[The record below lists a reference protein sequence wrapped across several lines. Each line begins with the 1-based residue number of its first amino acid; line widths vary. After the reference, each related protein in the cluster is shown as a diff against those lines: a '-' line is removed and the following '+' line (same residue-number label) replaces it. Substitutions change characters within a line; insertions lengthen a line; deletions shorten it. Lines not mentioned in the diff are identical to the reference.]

1 MDSPSPMTDASAAA
15 PARLR
20 MEDIAELA
28 GVSTITVSRALRGH
42 PSVRPATREHV
53 AEIARRA
60 GYRMNLPARNL
71 RLARSRIVSVV
82 VGAPSAELET
92 VSDAFP
98 LDLLRAISQEL
109 TAASYSLLLA
119 TSDDLDA
126 TAVQAAEGGILLGQ
140 GADDSALHKIA
151 GLQVPFVVWGVER
164 RGDSHAT
171 VDTDNRQGGNL
182 AAGRFATLGRERAV
196 FLGDLHHAQ
205 VATRAAGF
213 AEAARRL
220 GLEVRN
226 VGSDFTFAGGY
237 RAIERLR
244 SEGHVFDAVFACS
257 DVIALGAVSALRQAG
272 VAVPQEVS
280 VIGYDDTPMAASSIP
295 ALTSVHQNWRE
306 GGRRLARKV
315 IDLIEGREATSEVLP
330 ATLTVRET

>member
-1 MDSPSPMTDASAAA
+1 
-15 PARLR
+15 

-53 AEIARRA
+53 AEVARRH

-71 RLARSRIVSVV
+71 RLSRSRIVSVV

-119 TSDDLDA
+119 TSDDLGA
-126 TAVQAAEGGILLGQ
+126 AAVQAAEGGILLGQ
-140 GADDSALHKIA
+140 GADDSALHRVAELRI
-151 GLQVPFVVWGVER
+151 PFVVWGVER
-164 RGDSHAT
+164 RGDPHAT
-171 VDTDNRQGGNL
+171 VDTDNRQGGDL
-182 AAGRFATLGRERAV
+182 AARRFHALGRRRAV

-205 VATRAAGF
+205 VAARAEGF
-213 AEAARRL
+213 AATAGRL
-220 GLEVRN
+220 RMEVRDE
-226 VGSDFTFAGGY
+226 GGDFTFAGGY
-237 RAIERLR
+237 RAIQRLLDG
-244 SEGHVFDAVFACS
+244 GHPFDAVFACS

-272 VAVPQEVS
+272 VRVPQDVS
-280 VIGYDDTPMAASSIP
+280 VIGYDDTPMGASSIP

-306 GGRRLARKV
+306 GGRRLARKA
-315 IDLIEGREATSEVLP
+315 IDLIEGRPATSEILP

>member
-1 MDSPSPMTDASAAA
+1 MTDPADPSPG
-15 PARLR
+15 RLR
-20 MEDIAELA
+20 MEDVAELA

-53 AEIARRA
+53 AEVARRA
-60 GYRMNLPARNL
+60 GYRINLPARNL

-82 VGAPSAELET
+82 VGAPSSELET

-109 TAASYSLLLA
+109 TAAGYSLLLA
-119 TSDDLDA
+119 TSDDLNA
-126 TAVQAAEGGILLGQ
+126 AAVQAAEAAILLGQ
-140 GADDSALHKIA
+140 GADDSALHRMG

-164 RGDSHAT
+164 RGDLHAT
-171 VDTDNRQGGNL
+171 VDTDNRQGGEL
-182 AAGRFATLGRERAV
+182 AAARFAALGRRRAV

-205 VATRAAGF
+205 VAARAAGF
-213 AEAARRL
+213 AAAANRL
-220 GLEVRN
+220 GLAVQDE
-226 VGSDFTFAGGY
+226 GSDFTLAGGY

-244 SEGHVFDAVFACS
+244 SAGCAFDAVFACS

-272 VAVPQEVS
+272 TAVPQEVS

-295 ALTSVHQNWRE
+295 SLTSVHQNWRE
-306 GGRRLARKV
+306 GGRRLACKV
-315 IDLIEGREATSEVLP
+315 IDLIEGRGASSEVLP

>member
-1 MDSPSPMTDASAAA
+1 MTATAAS

-53 AEIARRA
+53 AEVARRA

-109 TAASYSLLLA
+109 TGASYSLLLA
-119 TSDDLDA
+119 TSDDLEA
-126 TAVQAAEGGILLGQ
+126 AAVQAAEGGILLGQ
-140 GADDSALHKIA
+140 GADDSALHRIA
-151 GLQVPFVVWGVER
+151 GLQAPFVVWGVER
-164 RGDSHAT
+164 GGDPHIT
-171 VDTDNRQGGNL
+171 VDTDNRQGGDL
-182 AAGRFATLGRERAV
+182 AAVRFAALGRRRAV
-196 FLGDLHHAQ
+196 FLGDLHHGQ
-205 VATRAAGF
+205 VAARAQGF
-213 AEAARRL
+213 GKTAARL
-220 GLEVRN
+220 GLDVHAA
-226 VGSDFTFAGGY
+226 GSDFTFAGGY
-237 RAIERLR
+237 RAIEGLR
-244 SEGHVFDAVFACS
+244 ATGESFDAVFACS

-272 VAVPQEVS
+272 VRVPQDVS
-280 VIGYDDTPMAASSIP
+280 VIGYDDTPMAASSVP

-315 IDLIEGREATSEVLP
+315 IDLIEGREALSEVLP

>member
-1 MDSPSPMTDASAAA
+1 
-15 PARLR
+15 

-42 PSVRPATREHV
+42 VSVRPETRDRV
-53 AEIARRA
+53 VEIARRA

-126 TAVQAAEGGILLGQ
+126 AAVQAAEGGILLGQ
-140 GADDSALHKIA
+140 GADDSALHRIA
-151 GLQVPFVVWGVER
+151 GLHVPFVVWGVER
-164 RGDSHAT
+164 RGDPHAT
-171 VDTDNRQGGNL
+171 VDTDNRQGGGL
-182 AAGRFATLGRERAV
+182 AAARFAALGRRRPV
-196 FLGDLHHAQ
+196 FLGDLHHGQ
-205 VATRAAGF
+205 VAARARGF
-213 AEAARRL
+213 AATAGRL
-220 GLEVRN
+220 GLRVRDE
-226 VGSDFTFAGGY
+226 GSDFTFAGGY

-244 SEGHVFDAVFACS
+244 AEGQAFDAVFASS
-257 DVIALGAVSALRQAG
+257 DVIALGAVAALRQAG
-272 VAVPQEVS
+272 VSIPGEVS
-280 VIGYDDTPMAASSIP
+280 VIGYDDTPMAASSVP

-315 IDLIEGREATSEVLP
+315 IDLIEGRPATSEILP
-330 ATLTVRET
+330 ASLTVRET